1 MVEPPPLPKIPHA
14 VLDAPRRGVLPF
26 IWLLP
31 LLAIAVGG
39 WLAVRSFVNQG
50 PTITI
55 AFRTAEG
62 LEAGKTKIRYKEVE
76 IGVVKSI
83 VLSADHKGVIATAEL
98 TQQADELL
106 ASDTRFWVVR
116 ARIAG
121 GQISGLT
128 TLLSG
133 SYIGVDPGSANERRD
148 AFVGLDEAPAVTG
161 EALGRQFMLQAE
173 NLGSIEVGAPVYF
186 RNAQVG
192 QVVASE
198 LAKDG
203 KGAKFRIFVDAPYD
217 RYVSTATRFW
227 NASGIDVTVDASG
240 VRLRTESLLTILIGG
255 ISFQQAGESKAPLAA
270 PNTEFTLFPSR
281 DAALKQPDT
290 EVQTYQLVFEQT
302 VRGLSVG
309 APVDFRG
316 VVLGEVTRIDV
327 TYAESS
333 RKFVQPVEINVY
345 PARIHTQEQG
355 LAPTHAVATFDSSEM
370 VAGFIA
376 NGLRGQLRTG
386 NPLTGQTY
394 VALDFFPDAT
404 PVTLDQ
410 TRQPMVIP
418 TVPGTLDALQAQ
430 LSNIAKKLDHVAFDQ
445 LDTELRRTLQT
456 VDVTLHTMNSLLQR
470 MNTDLAPVLLATMKE
485 SRRTLASANSTLV
498 TAARTLATTDHLLAS
513 DSPLQQE
520 LHTTL
525 RELARAAAT
534 TRNLTDYLERHPEA
548 LLRGKA
554 KDAE

>member
-1 MVEPPPLPKIPHA
+1 MAEPSPLPKIPHA
-14 VLDAPRRGVLPF
+14 VLDAPRRGALPF

-55 AFRTAEG
+55 AFHTAEG
-62 LEAGKTKIRYKEVE
+62 LEAEKTKIRYKEVE

-98 TQQADELL
+98 TQQAAELL

-133 SYIGVDPGSANERRD
+133 SYIGVDPGNAKERRD

-161 EALGRQFMLQAE
+161 EALGRQFMLHAE

-270 PNTEFTLFPSR
+270 RNTEFTLFPSR
-281 DAALKQPDT
+281 DAAFKQPDT
-290 EVQTYQLVFEQT
+290 EVQPYQLVFEQT
-302 VRGLSVG
+302 VRGLAVG

-316 VVLGEVTRIDV
+316 VVIGEVTRIDV
-327 TYAESS
+327 TYAQSS
-333 RKFVQPVEINVY
+333 RKFVQPVEINIY
-345 PARIHTQEQG
+345 PGRIHTQQQG
-355 LAPTHAVATFDSSEM
+355 LAPTHAVATFDSSAM

-376 NGLRGQLRTG
+376 SGLRGQLRTG

-394 VALDFFPDAT
+394 VALDFFPDAA
-404 PVTLDQ
+404 PVTLDP
-410 TRQPMVIP
+410 TRQPMLIP
-418 TVPGTLDALQAQ
+418 TVPGALDELQAQ

-445 LDTELRRTLQT
+445 IDAELRGTLQT
-456 VDVTLHTMNSLLQR
+456 VDATLHTMNSLLQR
-470 MNTDLAPVLLATMKE
+470 ANTDLAPVLVATMNE

-498 TAARTLATTDHLLAS
+498 TAARTLTATDRLLAS

-534 TRNLTDYLERHPEA
+534 TRNLTEYLERHPEA
-548 LLRGKA
+548 LLRGKG
-554 KDAE
+554 KEAE